1 MADAMDSK
9 SIARKGV
16 WVRLPLL
23 PLWGVRLMVK
33 TPVLLTGDG
42 CSTHSRPIF

>member
-16 WVRLPLL
+16 WVRLPPL
-23 PLWGVRLMVK
+23 PFEGRSFN
-33 TPVLLTGDG
+33 G
-42 CSTHSRPIF
+42 